1 MARFCAGWVMADADA
16 AADTNLILGLYAP
29 LVAALLAT
37 EHEPSCQIR
46 AERILALILAG
57 RRPK

>member
-1 MARFCAGWVMADADA
+1 MADADA